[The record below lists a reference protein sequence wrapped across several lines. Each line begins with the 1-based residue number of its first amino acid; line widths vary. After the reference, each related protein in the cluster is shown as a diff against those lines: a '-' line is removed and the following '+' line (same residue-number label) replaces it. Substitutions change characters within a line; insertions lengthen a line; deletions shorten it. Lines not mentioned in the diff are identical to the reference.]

1 MKFNGVDFDTYYVDE
16 NMKCKKCPY
25 LANHIIPVINKSH
38 PTYYEDVVY
47 CGLSMEYELTTEDL
61 KIKCPLKKEM

>member
-1 MKFNGVDFDTYYVDE
+1 
-16 NMKCKKCPY
+16 MKCKKCPY